1 MDNHRMS
8 GLNDP
13 QNSTDVVNK
22 QFVENQL
29 SHYVKTDGT
38 SLMVSP
44 LDMDDNRITGLSL
57 HPVTGDEAIR
67 DGPLERLWGGG
78 GEREFSSRRNFFSS
92 SNSLYELF
100 LGHSMNIFCD

>member
-1 MDNHRMS
+1 MDNHRIT

-38 SLMVSP
+38 STTLSS
-44 LDMDDNRITGLSL
+44 LDVDDDRITGLSL
-57 HPVTGDEAIR
+57 HPVTGDEAISKKYL
-67 DGPLERLWGGG
+67 DDQIKKKNIKLSQVILLKMC
-78 GEREFSSRRNFFSS
+78 FSIS
-92 SNSLYELF
+92 
-100 LGHSMNIFCD
+100 